1 MGGLTFAV
9 RILKRV
15 LKSQVQCWKHLT
27 HYWTPA
33 FSSRFYWEFAVV
45 VGSCGI
51 CAFVGRWSC
60 TSAIKSIVK
69 HSMESSQR
77 RDRQLKALSQQAS
90 LIVFILLLAHFRW
103 PWPIGFLSQTIK
115 QWESQRAS
123 ALNSINLFFC
133 LLLLLPCFHFLLLA
147 GYFQDVLQDLSDL
160 LLKVPTVLLSFS
172 LGNCLISHLVVDKT
186 DDKNRFMRQLGV
198 SVSPDQC
205 PEVHLKHRICIA

>member
-1 MGGLTFAV
+1 MQLKSMLAYWPRPSIARGKNMGGLTFAV

-27 HYWTPA
+27 HHWTPA

-45 VGSCGI
+45 VGSCGS

-77 RDRQLKALSQQAS
+77 RDRKLKALPQQAS

-103 PWPIGFLSQTIK
+103 PWPIWVPFPDHQTMRVS
-115 QWESQRAS
+115 ESIGPHS
-123 ALNSINLFFC
+123 LNLFFC

-147 GYFQDVLQDLSDL
+147 GHFQDVLQDLSDL
-160 LLKVPTVLLSFS
+160 LLKVPAVLLSA
-172 LGNCLISHLVVDKT
+172 L
-186 DDKNRFMRQLGV
+186 
-198 SVSPDQC
+198 
-205 PEVHLKHRICIA
+205 EIA